1 VPVPNLC
8 PGFGKGQSIYN
19 RAVPSLFILMNRR
32 TFLGTIPVTA
42 AVTVAL
48 LFAAATASADHVR
61 ELIEKD
67 QWAEALAEARGLVG
81 ETPSPAASA
90 ALGEA
95 LYRAGL
101 IDDAGAALAPVA
113 ASDDAPARA
122 LAQLGLVRVAQ
133 GKDGE
138 AVALMERAVAAA
150 PRDPWIVYRAS
161 GAARTRAGA
170 IELLET
176 YLETAPGDDLDRL
189 EGARG
194 TIRLYTAL
202 GERKVWVP
210 VAGPE
215 RLEVPLTPLAG
226 TGGGYFIEATL
237 ARKKKIRLLLDTG
250 STGLFVV
257 ERAVKKGGF
266 TPLSL
271 ETVFAGGGAGRTQ
284 SSRGLL
290 SRFAIGGLVFSDAL
304 VTTTKDEFDPQG
316 RIHGVLGLNVF
327 SGYRVTLD
335 LAKGRLILEPG
346 GTDPA
351 GAPYWDIAGQMLV
364 SASATAGS
372 VGLFLFDTGATRSMI
387 ARSFVDR
394 VPGAQVEGAAG
405 VRTYGGN
412 VAGASAV
419 RGVKLRFLDI
429 EGKDGPVYT
438 SDLTQRSRLGGVEV
452 SGFLGMDLLEG
463 MTIVV
468 DTKARKI
475 DVAAAPK
482 KD

>member
-1 VPVPNLC
+1 MPNLC
-8 PGFGKGQSIYN
+8 SDLGKGQSIYN
-19 RAVPSLFILMNRR
+19 LGVKRR
-32 TFLGTIPVTA
+32 SVLGTMKITAAAVTA
-42 AVTVAL
+42 AFVFTAVAG
-48 LFAAATASADHVR
+48 SADHVR
-61 ELIEKD
+61 ELLEKD
-67 QWAEALAEARGLVG
+67 RWQEALAEARALVA
-81 ETPSPAASA
+81 EAPNPAASA

-101 IDDAGAALAPVA
+101 IDDAGETLVPVTG
-113 ASDDAPARA
+113 SDDASARA

-150 PRDPWIVYRAS
+150 PRDSWVVYRAS
-161 GAARTRAGA
+161 GAARSRAAA
-170 IELLET
+170 IGLLKT
-176 YLETAPGDDLDRL
+176 YLETAPSDDPDRL

-210 VAGPE
+210 VASPE
-215 RLEVPLTPLAG
+215 RLEVPLKPLVG
-226 TGGGYFIEATL
+226 TGGGYVIEATL

-257 ERAVKKGGF
+257 ERAVKKNGL

-271 ETVFAGGGAGRTQ
+271 DTVFAGGGSGRAP

-290 SRFAIGGLVFSDAL
+290 SKFAIGGLEFSDAL

-335 LAKGRLILEPG
+335 LARGRLILEPC
-346 GTDPA
+346 GTDLT
-351 GAPYWDIAGQMLV
+351 GTPYWDVAGQMLV
-364 SASATAGS
+364 GASTSPGPE
-372 VGLFLFDTGATRSMI
+372 GLFLFDTGATRSML
-387 ARSFVDR
+387 ARSLVDR
-394 VPGAQVEGAAG
+394 IPGASIEGSAG
-405 VRTYGGN
+405 IRTYGGN

-419 RGVKLRFLDI
+419 RGVKLRFLDVSST
-429 EGKDGPVYT
+429 GGPMYT

-452 SGFLGMDLLEG
+452 SGFLGMDLLDG
-463 MTIVV
+463 TTIVV
-468 DTKARKI
+468 DTRGRKLAVI
-475 DVAAAPK
+475 PAAK
-482 KD
+482 RD

>member
-1 VPVPNLC
+1 MPNLC
-8 PGFGKGQSIYN
+8 SGLGKGQSIYN
-19 RAVPSLFILMNRR
+19 PGVKRR
-32 TFLGTIPVTA
+32 PFLGTIPLMAA
-42 AVTVAL
+42 AVTAVFL
-48 LFAAATASADHVR
+48 CAAATASADHVR

-67 QWAEALAEARGLVG
+67 LWKEALAQARTLVA
-81 ETPSPAASA
+81 ETPAPAASA

-101 IDDAGAALAPVA
+101 IDDAGEVLAPIA
-113 ASDDAPARA
+113 ASDGAPARA

-138 AVALMERAVAAA
+138 AVALMDRAVAAA
-150 PRDPWIVYRAS
+150 PRDPWVVYRAS
-161 GAARTRAGA
+161 GAARSRADA
-170 IELLET
+170 IALLTT
-176 YLETAPGDDLDRL
+176 YLETASGDDPDRI

-210 VAGPE
+210 VVSPE

-257 ERAVKKGGF
+257 ERAVKKGGL
-266 TPLSL
+266 TPLSI
-271 ETVFAGGGAGRTQ
+271 ETVFAGGGTGRTQ

-290 SRFAIGGLVFSDAL
+290 SKFSIGGLEFSDAL

-335 LAKGRLILEPG
+335 LAKGRMILEPCG
-346 GTDPA
+346 DDPA
-351 GAPYWDIAGQMLV
+351 GVPYWDVAGQMLV
-364 SASATAGS
+364 GASDASGPE
-372 VGLFLFDTGATRSMI
+372 GLFLFDTGASRSMI

-394 VPGAQVEGAAG
+394 ISGATVEGAAG

-412 VAGASAV
+412 VSGASVV
-419 RGVKLRFLDI
+419 RGVRLRFLDV
-429 EGKDGPVYT
+429 ESADGPVHT

-452 SGFLGMDLLEG
+452 SGYLGMDLLDG

-468 DTKARKI
+468 DTRARKVA
-475 DVAAAPK
+475 VAAAPK
-482 KD
+482 RD

>member
-1 VPVPNLC
+1 M
-8 PGFGKGQSIYN
+8 KR
-19 RAVPSLFILMNRR
+19 RA
-32 TFLGTIPVTA
+32 FLGTIQVAAASVTA
-42 AVTVAL
+42 ALV
-48 LFAAATASADHVR
+48 FAAATGSADHVR

-67 QWAEALAEARGLVG
+67 RWPEALAEARALVAEIPG
-81 ETPSPAASA
+81 PAASM

-101 IDDAGAALAPVA
+101 IDDAGEALAQVA
-113 ASDDAPARA
+113 GSDDAPARA

-133 GKDGE
+133 GKEGE
-138 AVALMERAVAAA
+138 AVTLMERAVAAA
-150 PRDPWIVYRAS
+150 PRDPWVVYRAS
-161 GAARTRAGA
+161 GAARSRAGA
-170 IELLET
+170 IELLKT
-176 YLETAPGDDLDRL
+176 YLETAPSDDPDRL

-210 VAGPE
+210 VTSPE

-257 ERAVKKGGF
+257 ERAVKKGGL

-271 ETVFAGGGAGRTQ
+271 ETVFAGGGSGRAQ

-290 SRFAIGGLVFSDAL
+290 SKLAIGGLEFSDAL

-316 RIHGVLGLNVF
+316 RVHGVLGLNVF

-335 LAKGRLILEPG
+335 LAKGRLILEPCAAE
-346 GTDPA
+346 PA
-351 GAPYWDIAGQMLV
+351 GAPYWDVAGQMLV
-364 SASATAGS
+364 SASATAGPQ
-372 VGLFLFDTGATRSMI
+372 GLFLFDTGATRSMI

-394 VPGAQVEGAAG
+394 VPGASVEGAAG

-419 RGVKLRFLDI
+419 RGVRLRFLDL
-429 EGKDGPVYT
+429 ESADGRVYT

-452 SGFLGMDLLEG
+452 SGFLGMDLLDG
-463 MTIVV
+463 TTIVV
-468 DTKARKI
+468 DTRGQK
-475 DVAAAPK
+475 VAVIPAPK
-482 KD
+482 RD

>member
-1 VPVPNLC
+1 V
-8 PGFGKGQSIYN
+8 KN
-19 RAVPSLFILMNRR
+19 RALRNTLRSAAAAL
-32 TFLGTIPVTA
+32 TA
-42 AVTVAL
+42 ALV
-48 LFAAATASADHVR
+48 FAAAPASTEHVR
-61 ELIEKD
+61 ELLEKD
-67 QWAEALAEARGLVG
+67 RWPEALEEARALVA
-81 ETPSPAASA
+81 ETPGPAAST

-101 IDDAGAALAPVA
+101 IDDAGEALAPVA
-113 ASDDAPARA
+113 AKDDAPARA

-133 GKDGE
+133 GRDDE
-138 AVALMERAVAAA
+138 AVTLMERAVAAA
-150 PRDPWIVYRAS
+150 PRDPWVVYRAS
-161 GAARTRAGA
+161 GAARSRADA
-170 IELLET
+170 VALLKT
-176 YLETAPGDDLDRL
+176 YLDTGSSDDPDRL

-210 VAGPE
+210 VTSPE

-226 TGGGYFIEATL
+226 TGGGYVIEATL
-237 ARKKKIRLLLDTG
+237 SRKKKIRLLLDTG

-257 ERAVKKGGF
+257 ERAVKKGGL

-271 ETVFAGGGAGRTQ
+271 ETVFAGGGSGRTP

-290 SRFAIGGLVFSDAL
+290 SKFAIGGLEFSDAL

-335 LAKGRLILEPG
+335 LTKRRLILEPCG
-346 GTDPA
+346 ADPA
-351 GAPYWDIAGQMLV
+351 GAPYWDVAGQMLV
-364 SASATAGS
+364 SASAAAGPQ
-372 VGLFLFDTGATRSMI
+372 GLFLFDTGAARSMI
-387 ARSFVDR
+387 ARSFVER

-412 VAGASAV
+412 VAGASLV
-419 RGVKLRFLDI
+419 RGMRLRFLDLESA
-429 EGKDGPVYT
+429 EGPLYT

-452 SGFLGMDLLEG
+452 SGFLGMDLLDG
-463 MTIVV
+463 TTIVV
-468 DTKARKI
+468 DTRGQK
-475 DVAAAPK
+475 VAVIPAPK

>member
-1 VPVPNLC
+1 V
-8 PGFGKGQSIYN
+8 KN
-19 RAVPSLFILMNRR
+19 RA
-32 TFLGTIPVTA
+32 FLGTVQVATA
-42 AVTVAL
+42 ALTAAL
-48 LFAAATASADHVR
+48 LFAAEPASTERVR
-61 ELIEKD
+61 ELLDKD
-67 QWAEALAEARGLVG
+67 RWTEALVEARALVA

-101 IDDAGAALAPVA
+101 IDDAGAALASLA

-150 PRDPWIVYRAS
+150 PRDPWVVYRAS
-161 GAARTRAGA
+161 GAARSRADA
-170 IELLET
+170 IALLET
-176 YLETAPGDDLDRL
+176 YLDTAPSDDPDRL

-210 VAGPE
+210 VTSPE

-226 TGGGYFIEATL
+226 TGGGYFLEATL

-257 ERAVKKGGF
+257 ERAVKKGGL

-271 ETVFAGGGAGRTQ
+271 ETVFAGGGSGRTQ

-290 SRFAIGGLVFSDAL
+290 SRFAIGGLEFSDAL

-335 LAKGRLILEPG
+335 LTKGRLILEPCAA
-346 GTDPA
+346 DPA
-351 GAPYWDIAGQMLV
+351 GAPYWDVGGQMLV
-364 SASATAGS
+364 SASATAGPE
-372 VGLFLFDTGATRSMI
+372 GLFLFDTGATRSMI

-394 VPGAQVEGAAG
+394 VPGAQIEGPAG

-419 RGVKLRFLDI
+419 RGVRVRFLDV
-429 EGKDGPVYT
+429 ESADGPMYT

-452 SGFLGMDLLEG
+452 SGFLGMDLLDG
-463 MTIVV
+463 TTIVV
-468 DTKARKI
+468 DTRGQK
-475 DVAAAPK
+475 VAVIPAPK